1 MFHPIRDRL
10 TVWYELRLIE
20 DGFAVDV
27 DPRAHVELE
36 KLLRG
41 PVRPLTDRVIAAG
54 LAPFVFNDD
63 HCGYGGALVR
73 NASPQGWPSYV
84 VKWPTGRFHDRAN
97 MSASLGTLFSALSL
111 YDAHDAGG
119 KAQLL
124 SVEGVTTDV
133 GYSGADMQVIVTPAL
148 RRWCA
153 QHAGERLVD
162 VEEIMHD
169 ALKAMGANPERFWQ
183 QADIDDED
191 RLSFTADTNA
201 SQFSGDVPIGKDRGY
216 TLTGHNLDHLSYQF
230 ALLGALAKI
239 HDLARAEG
247 F

>member
-27 DPRAHVELE
+27 EPRAHVELE

-63 HCGYGGALVR
+63 RCGYGGALVR
-73 NASPQGWPSYV
+73 NASPHGWPSYV

-97 MSASLGTLFSALSL
+97 MSASLGNLFSGLWL
-111 YDAHDAGG
+111 YEAVDHGG
-119 KAQLL
+119 QAQLL
-124 SVEGVTTDV
+124 TIEGLSMNV
-133 GYSGADMQVIVTPAL
+133 GFSGADIEVIVTPTL
-148 RRWCA
+148 RKWCDK
-153 QHAGERLVD
+153 HAGKRLVE
-162 VEEIMHD
+162 VEEVMH
-169 ALKAMGANPERFWQ
+169 AVMQAMGSDPERFWQ
-183 QADIDDED
+183 QADIDDD
-191 RLSFTADTNA
+191 GRLAFTVDTNA
-201 SQFSGDVPIGKDRGY
+201 AQLNGSVPSWSSY
-216 TLTGHNLDHLSYQF
+216 CFTLTGHNLDHLSYQF

-239 HDLARAEG
+239 HNLARAEG